1 MNKLG
6 RDVVLKGWVTNVK
19 PLGKIVFVEVIDDL
33 SLRPVTVVVKKDLSE
48 ELWLEARSIKLGSAV
63 VVKGKIPPRII
74 SKKGLEVHASS
85 IEVVSEPLDLMPIDP
100 SGKTGALLDTI
111 LNYRYVALRLPEQRA
126 VFRVRAKLL
135 SIIRRYFEERGF
147 LEVQTPKICGAGA
160 EGGATLFEIDYFG
173 TRAFLSQSPQLY
185 KQMLMAS
192 VPRVYEIT
200 PYFRA
205 EKFNT
210 TRHLNESWGVD
221 VEIAFIES
229 HEDVM
234 YVLEDLV
241 SYSIAKVME
250 EAREELEILDVSPKP
265 PRRPFKRLTY
275 KEAIEIARS
284 MGHDIN
290 YGEDLDTKAEALIGE
305 AMAEEGY
312 DAYFIVNYPWD
323 AKPFYIMRTQGGL
336 SASFDLDYKG
346 LELASGGQREHR
358 YEALLENIRLKGLNP
373 KDFKFYLDAF
383 KYGMPP
389 HGGFGLG
396 FDRLLMKILYRKNI
410 REVVLFPR
418 DRYRLVP

>member
-1 MNKLG
+1 MSKSG
-6 RDVVLKGWVTNVK
+6 RSIVLKGWVTNVK
-19 PLGKIVFVEVIDDL
+19 PLGKIVFMEVIDDFN
-33 SLRPVTVVVKKDLSE
+33 LRPVTVVIKKDLSE
-48 ELWLEARSIKLGSAV
+48 ELWLKAKSIKLGSAV
-63 VVKGKIPPRII
+63 VVRGEIPPRII
-74 SKKGLEVHASS
+74 SKRGLEVHASD
-85 IEVVSEPLDLMPIDP
+85 IDVVGEPRDIMPIDP

-135 SIIRRYFEERGF
+135 GIIRRYFEERGF
-147 LEVQTPKICGAGA
+147 LEVHTPKICGAGA

-173 TRAFLSQSPQLY
+173 MRAFLSQSPQLY

-192 VPRVYEIT
+192 VPKVYEIT

-221 VEIAFIES
+221 VEIAFIKS

-234 YVLEDLV
+234 NVLEELI
-241 SYSIAKVME
+241 SYSIMKIIE
-250 EAREELEILDVSPKP
+250 EAKEELEILGVNLKP

-275 KEAIEIARS
+275 KEAVEIARS
-284 MGHDIN
+284 KGHDIS
-290 YGEDLDTKAEALIGE
+290 YGDDLDTKAEALIGE

-312 DAYFIVNYPWD
+312 DAYFIIDYPWD
-323 AKPFYIMRTQGGL
+323 AKPFYIMRTEGGL

-346 LELASGGQREHR
+346 MELASGGQREHR
-358 YEALLENIRLKGLNP
+358 YEVLLENIKLKGLNP
-373 KDFKFYLDAF
+373 GDFKFYLDAF

-396 FDRLLMKILYRKNI
+396 FDRLLMKILHRKNI

-418 DRYRLVP
+418 DRFRLVP

>member
-210 TRHLNESWGVD
+210 TRHLNESWGID